1 MSLTPT
7 TLTRVIGGAAVV
19 AVLSLGALP
28 VAWLIH
34 ADLGSPGGPSTIT
47 IDATDGA
54 TSTRRL
60 APALR
65 RRRRPPAGP
74 TAASHRNFTRKGAAS
89 RRASGGVHVVGF
101 QRSVLPDA

>member
-65 RRRRPPAGP
+65 RRRRPPAGTTAAPHRSRSGVAGSDSPRVGQGTLNTAP
-74 TAASHRNFTRKGAAS
+74 TARLSS
-89 RRASGGVHVVGF
+89 
-101 QRSVLPDA
+101 